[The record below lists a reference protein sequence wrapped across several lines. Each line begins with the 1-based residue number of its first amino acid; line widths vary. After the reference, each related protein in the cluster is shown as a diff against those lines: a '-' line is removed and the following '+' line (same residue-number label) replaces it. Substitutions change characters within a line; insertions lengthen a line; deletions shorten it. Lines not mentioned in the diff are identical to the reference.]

1 MSQTGLTPQILQ
13 QIMQSTQQ
21 TTPTSNPLLQAPGQ
35 PQASAIP
42 QTSPVQP
49 QGGGMS
55 PGGQVDPNTAL
66 AQFQSNPA
74 IAGPNAQLN
83 SISKQESDVQD
94 SLKGLKVPDTGFS
107 PNFDGK
113 GVGGFFHNLGQAL
126 LTLGAAT
133 RPGQAVQNVI
143 YGPGV
148 RRYNEEKGSLAQQLQ
163 TLKDQEDVPKTQL
176 SAASN
181 ELAGVGRYNY
191 QQGGLGNKEEN
202 T

>member
-42 QTSPVQP
+42 QTNPV

-83 SISKQESDVQD
+83 SISGQESDVQD
-94 SLKGLKVPDTGFS
+94 KLSNMKIPKTGF
-107 PNFDGK
+107 
-113 GVGGFFHNLGQAL
+113 
-126 LTLGAAT
+126 
-133 RPGQAVQNVI
+133 
-143 YGPGV
+143 
-148 RRYNEEKGSLAQQLQ
+148 
-163 TLKDQEDVPKTQL
+163 
-176 SAASN
+176 
-181 ELAGVGRYNY
+181 
-191 QQGGLGNKEEN
+191 
-202 T
+202 